1 MNDLVQRLTNAA
13 ATGDYK
19 TLDDAWLEL
28 LEADPVPSDA
38 LEPLLV
44 RLAEAGQ
51 GVRALDLVLALAP
64 ELVAAERY
72 AEALPLFRAVG
83 LAAKPNE
90 DVRAGLIDCYRHVY
104 RRKRHAAACIDRSGI
119 LNEPDLAAAV
129 TTLERMLSYEE
140 GDYVFHPSGWGVG
153 RVTGFHPLDAT
164 AYIDFQHKPNHVVP
178 LQTLET
184 IFTRLEPDDF
194 RVLRT
199 TDPDGL
205 QRLAQEDPAAIV
217 HKLLAARSGR
227 ATLRGLREE
236 LQAGIVPKDGWTKW
250 WTRARAALR
259 RDPHVDVTAG
269 SNAVLTLREEA
280 LTIEDEMRDR
290 FGRLIDLAH
299 QTDLVRDY
307 VSHMAPEA
315 DPEAFLHPAA
325 EAIAER
331 ILDGGPPAE
340 RFEAA
345 LLLAELGLSGDEAP
359 SPAGILAEQADPMR
373 LLNGLTNTAARR
385 HAVDLLRQTAESWR
399 EACRD
404 ILLRGPAELWDTAV
418 AGLEDGEGEPSVL
431 SVARELFG
439 APKQNLDLFA
449 WLGRSLLS
457 SRLACHLSTTQLF
470 EAVLAEGDEVARRKA
485 LRGPTDGRFA
495 QEATLAAFRTALRAG
510 NLRYFDEVMADANEG
525 EAARLLFRIRQS
537 RVLTDQTAHQLERKI
552 TRKFPKLLIVEE
564 AQQHAAETAYIYA
577 TPAGIAK
584 RRAAHD
590 HIMNVELPAIEKR
603 IGAAAA
609 MGDIS
614 DSADWR
620 TAIEEREHLS
630 RRVREMASEL
640 QLARPIE
647 PAMVHT
653 EHISIGSRIT
663 IENVDTG
670 EQATYALLGLWD
682 ADAEQSIMSYTAPL
696 ARALMTRKVG
706 EVIPFEHAGETATYR
721 ILGVE
726 SAFEGRAAV
735 TPTGADA

>member
-1 MNDLVQRLTNAA
+1 MNELVQRLTNAA
-13 ATGDYK
+13 ASGDYK

-28 LEADPVPSDA
+28 IEADPVPSDA

-51 GVRALDLVLALAP
+51 GARALDLVLALAP

-119 LNEPDLAAAV
+119 LNAPDLAETVA
-129 TTLERMLSYEE
+129 TLERTLSYEE
-140 GDYVFHPSGWGVG
+140 GGYVFHPSGWGVG
-153 RVTGFHPLDAT
+153 KITGFHPLDAT
-164 AYIDFQHKPNHVVP
+164 AFIDFEHKPNHVVP

-184 IFTRLEPDDF
+184 IFERLEPGDF

-199 TDPDGL
+199 TDPEGL
-205 QRLAQEDPAAIV
+205 TRLAQDDPAAFV
-217 HKLLAARSGR
+217 RKLLAARNGR
-227 ATLRGLREE
+227 ATLRGLRDE
-236 LQAGIVPKDGWTKW
+236 LQGSIVPKDGWTKW

-269 SNAVLTLREEA
+269 ANAVLSLREEA
-280 LTIEDEMRDR
+280 LTHEDEMRDR

-307 VSHMAPEA
+307 VSHMAQDA
-315 DPEAFLHPAA
+315 DPEAFLRPAA
-325 EAIAER
+325 DAIAER
-331 ILDGGPPAE
+331 LHDGDPPAE

-345 LLLAELGLSGDEAP
+345 LLLAELRLSAGEAP
-359 SPAGILAEQADPMR
+359 SPAEVLAEQADPMR
-373 LLNGLTNTAARR
+373 LLNGLSNTAARR
-385 HAVDLLRQTAESWR
+385 HAAELLRQSADNWR
-399 EACRD
+399 ETCCD

-418 AGLEDGEGEPSVL
+418 AGLEEGEGEPNVL
-431 SVARELFG
+431 TLVRELF
-439 APKQNLDLFA
+439 ANPKRNLDLFA
-449 WLGRSLLS
+449 WLGRNLLTG
-457 SRLACHLSTTQLF
+457 RLTCHLDNTQLF
-470 EAVLAEGDEVARRKA
+470 EAVLSEGDEVARRKA
-485 LRGPTDGRFA
+485 LRAPTDGRFP
-495 QEATLAAFRTALRAG
+495 QEETLANFRTALRAG
-510 NLRYFDEVMADANEG
+510 NLGYFDEVMADASEG
-525 EAARLLFRIRQS
+525 EAARLLFRLRQS

-552 TRKFPKLLIVEE
+552 TRKFPKLLIVED
-564 AQQHAAETAYIYA
+564 AQQQAAETAYIYA
-577 TPAGIAK
+577 TPAGIAR
-584 RRAAHD
+584 RRAQHD

-614 DSADWR
+614 DNADWR

-630 RRVREMASEL
+630 RRVREMAAEL

-647 PAMVHT
+647 STMVHT

-663 IENVDTG
+663 IENVGTG

-682 ADAEQSIMSYTAPL
+682 ADAEHSIMSYTAPL
-696 ARALMTRKVG
+696 ARALMTRKLG
-706 EVIPFEHAGETATYR
+706 EVIHFEHAGEAATYR
-721 ILGVE
+721 ILSVE
-726 SAFEGRAAV
+726 SAFEGRTINA
-735 TPTGADA
+735 